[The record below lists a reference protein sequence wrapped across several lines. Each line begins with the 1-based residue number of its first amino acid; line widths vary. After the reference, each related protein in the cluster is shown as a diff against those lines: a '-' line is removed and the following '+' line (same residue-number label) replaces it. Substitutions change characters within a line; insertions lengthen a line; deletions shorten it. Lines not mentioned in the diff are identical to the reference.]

1 MTTNN
6 ITTDKTGLADDY
18 AEPSTFAPAANVQ
31 RAAENAAL
39 VSTAL
44 RESVLLAGTLHGV
57 MTQAVTDARRAAF
70 VHLMATLNLACVL
83 RTLNNQAV
91 RDGVAVL
98 ALYKGYKGNPT
109 AQEHA
114 MKLTG
119 GAAIPFTYAT
129 ARNYIKVL
137 ENVQSRMQ
145 LEGGMTSAQVVQ
157 VLCDHSA
164 ALTSGAYDDPMAATE
179 SLWAP
184 FLTAGSLREAYLE
197 LAPDKP
203 KLSLAATIDQA
214 AAETPAPDDFETVRA
229 MFLSKCGGYFD
240 KLDSYLTDTAP
251 RVKKEDRE
259 MVATKL
265 EEAARKLRS
274 MATMPVLPER
284 RSFAAASLGVD
295 GTGLRSAEAGHP
307 NAPATASLNS

>member
-1 MTTNN
+1 MQHTN
-6 ITTDKTGLADDY
+6 TDSTGLPGEY
-18 AEPSTFAPAANVQ
+18 TEPATFSTTANLQ
-31 RAAENAAL
+31 RVAENAAPWVGVESAAQAETRSPL
-39 VSTAL
+39 VNTNL

-57 MTQAVTDARRAAF
+57 MTQAVADARRAAF

-83 RTLNNQAV
+83 HSLQQQAV

-109 AQEHA
+109 AQEYA

-119 GAAIPFTYAT
+119 GASLPFTYRT

-145 LEGGMTSAQVVQ
+145 LEGCMTSAQVVQ

-197 LAPDKP
+197 LAPEKP
-203 KLSLAATIDQA
+203 GLRERLENKTPEDAVDTEQPVTFDALRRRFLTKFGGWYDQLSGFVTEL
-214 AAETPAPDDFETVRA
+214 
-229 MFLSKCGGYFD
+229 
-240 KLDSYLTDTAP
+240 AP
-251 RVKKEDRE
+251 RVAPQDRE
-259 MVATKL
+259 LIARKL
-265 EEAARKLRS
+265 EEEAARIRS
-274 MATMPVLPER
+274 MKTNPMAAVTALPH
-284 RSFAAASLGVD
+284 
-295 GTGLRSAEAGHP
+295 HP
-307 NAPATASLNS
+307 

>member
-1 MTTNN
+1 MRTNN
-6 ITTDKTGLADDY
+6 ITTGKTGLADDY
-18 AEPSTFAPAANVQ
+18 AEPATFAPAANVQ

-39 VSTAL
+39 VSTDL
-44 RESVLLAGTLHGV
+44 RESVLLCGTLHGV

-83 RTLNNQAV
+83 RSLQQQAV

-137 ENVQSRMQ
+137 DNVQSRMQ

-203 KLSLAATIDQA
+203 KLNLAATIDQA
-214 AAETPAPDDFETVRA
+214 AAETAAPDDFETVRA
-229 MFLSKCGGYFD
+229 MILSKCGGYFD

-274 MATMPVLPER
+274 MATMPVLPAAR
-284 RSFAAASLGVD
+284 PASAAA
-295 GTGLRSAEAGHP
+295 
-307 NAPATASLNS
+307 ATAPLHS

>member
-6 ITTDKTGLADDY
+6 ITTDKTELADEY

-39 VSTAL
+39 VSTDL
-44 RESVLLAGTLHGV
+44 RESVLLCGTLHGV

-91 RDGVAVL
+91 REGVAVL

-119 GAAIPFTYAT
+119 GASLPFTYRT
-129 ARNYIKVL
+129 ALNYIKVL
-137 ENVQSRMQ
+137 DNVQSRMQ

-179 SLWAP
+179 SL
-184 FLTAGSLREAYLE
+184 
-197 LAPDKP
+197 
-203 KLSLAATIDQA
+203 
-214 AAETPAPDDFETVRA
+214 
-229 MFLSKCGGYFD
+229 
-240 KLDSYLTDTAP
+240 
-251 RVKKEDRE
+251 
-259 MVATKL
+259 
-265 EEAARKLRS
+265 
-274 MATMPVLPER
+274 
-284 RSFAAASLGVD
+284 
-295 GTGLRSAEAGHP
+295 
-307 NAPATASLNS
+307 

>member
-1 MTTNN
+1 MQHTN
-6 ITTDKTGLADDY
+6 TDSTGLPGEY
-18 AEPSTFAPAANVQ
+18 TEPATFSTTANLQ
-31 RAAENAAL
+31 RVAENAAPWVGVENAAQAETRSPL
-39 VSTAL
+39 VNTNL

-83 RTLNNQAV
+83 HSLQQQAV

-109 AQEHA
+109 AQEYA

-119 GAAIPFTYAT
+119 GASLPFTYRT

-184 FLTAGSLREAYLE
+184 FLSAGSLREAYLE

-214 AAETPAPDDFETVRA
+214 AAETAAPDDFETVRA

-251 RVKKEDRE
+251 RVRKEDRE
-259 MVATKL
+259 MVAAKL
-265 EEAARKLRS
+265 EHAARKLRS
-274 MATMPVLPER
+274 MTTMPVLPAV
-284 RSFAAASLGVD
+284 RSNAAASA
-295 GTGLRSAEAGHP
+295 SE
-307 NAPATASLNS
+307 SLNS

>member
-1 MTTNN
+1 MNTNN
-6 ITTDKTGLADDY
+6 TGLADDY
-18 AEPSTFAPAANVQ
+18 AEPATFSPNLA
-31 RAAENAAL
+31 RAAAEEELIN
-39 VSTAL
+39 TNL
-44 RESVLLAGTLHGV
+44 RESVLLCGTLHGV
-57 MTQAVTDARRAAF
+57 MQQAMADARRAAF

-83 RTLNNQAV
+83 RSLQQQAV

-98 ALYKGYKGNPT
+98 ALYKGNKGNPT

-137 ENVQSRMQ
+137 DNVQSRMQ

-214 AAETPAPDDFETVRA
+214 ADETPAPDDFETVRA

-251 RVKKEDRE
+251 RVKKENRE

-265 EEAARKLRS
+265 EEAAKKLRS
-274 MATMPVLPER
+274 MATMPVLP
-284 RSFAAASLGVD
+284 AAAP
-295 GTGLRSAEAGHP
+295 AELWRDK
-307 NAPATASLNS
+307 PAAVVKVVR

>member
-1 MTTNN
+1 MTNA
-6 ITTDKTGLADDY
+6 KTHETASGLATSY
-18 AEPSTFAPAANVQ
+18 AEPTFATASAI
-31 RAAENAAL
+31 AL
-39 VSTAL
+39 PSSELADRNL
-44 RESVLLAGTLHGV
+44 RESVLLCGTLKGV
-57 MTQAVTDARRAAF
+57 MDNAVTTARNAART
-70 VHLMATLNLACVL
+70 HLLATLNLACVL
-83 RTLNNQAV
+83 RSMHQQAA
-91 RDGVAVL
+91 GKFAVL
-98 ALYKGYKGNPT
+98 ALYKNYRGG
-109 AQEHA
+109 AQAQQYA
-114 MKLTG
+114 MQLTG
-119 GAAIPFTYAT
+119 GACLPFTYQT

-137 ENVQSRMQ
+137 DNVQSRMQ

-197 LAPDKP
+197 MAPDKP

-265 EEAARKLRS
+265 EEAAKKLRS

>member
-1 MTTNN
+1 MTTQH
-6 ITTDKTGLADDY
+6 IHTTHTGLADDY
-18 AEPSTFAPAANVQ
+18 AEPATFSPNLA
-31 RAAENAAL
+31 RAAAEEPIIN
-39 VSTAL
+39 TRL
-44 RESVLLAGTLHGV
+44 RESVLLCGTLHGV
-57 MTQAVTDARRAAF
+57 MQQAVADARRAAF

-83 RTLNNQAV
+83 RSLQQQA
-91 RDGVAVL
+91 AQQQIPVL
-98 ALYKGYKGNPT
+98 ALYKNYRGSVDSL
-109 AQEHA
+109 QHA

-119 GAAIPFTYAT
+119 GAGLPFTYQT

-137 ENVQSRMQ
+137 ENVENRMQ
-145 LEGGMTSAQVVQ
+145 LEGGMSSAQVVQ

-203 KLSLAATIDQA
+203 RLSLAETIDQA
-214 AAETPAPDDFETVRA
+214 AAGTSTPDDFETVRA
-229 MFLSKCGGYFD
+229 MFLSKCGGYFE
-240 KLDSYLTDTAP
+240 KLEGYLVETAP

-265 EEAARKLRS
+265 EEAAKKLRS
-274 MATMPVLPER
+274 MATMPVLP
-284 RSFAAASLGVD
+284 AAAP
-295 GTGLRSAEAGHP
+295 AELWRDK
-307 NAPATASLNS
+307 PAAVVKVVR

>member
-1 MTTNN
+1 MTTQNINTNN
-6 ITTDKTGLADDY
+6 TGLADDY
-18 AEPSTFAPAANVQ
+18 AEPSTFAPAAGIA
-31 RAAENAAL
+31 RAAENEAL
-39 VSTAL
+39 INTNL
-44 RESVLLAGTLHGV
+44 RESVMLCGTLHGV

-83 RTLNNQAV
+83 RFLQRQAAKE
-91 RDGVAVL
+91 GFAIL

-114 MKLTG
+114 LKITG
-119 GAAIPFTYAT
+119 GTSIPFTYAT

-137 ENVQSRMQ
+137 DNVQSRMQ
-145 LEGGMTSAQVVQ
+145 LEGGMTSAQVLQ

-164 ALTSGAYDDPMAATE
+164 ALTSGAYDDPEAATE

-203 KLSLAATIDQA
+203 RLTLTDTIDQA
-214 AAETPAPDDFETVRA
+214 AATSSAPDDFETVRA
-229 MFLSKCGGYFD
+229 MFLSKCGGYFE
-240 KLDSYLTDTAP
+240 KLEHYITQTAP

-259 MVATKL
+259 LLADKL
-265 EEAARKLRS
+265 EEAARHLR
-274 MATMPVLPER
+274 TMHTRPVLP
-284 RSFAAASLGVD
+284 AA
-295 GTGLRSAEAGHP
+295 R
-307 NAPATASLNS
+307 

>member
-6 ITTDKTGLADDY
+6 ITTDKTGLADEY

-39 VSTAL
+39 VSTDL
-44 RESVLLAGTLHGV
+44 RESVLLCGTLHGV
-57 MTQAVTDARRAAF
+57 MQQAVTDARRAAF

-83 RTLNNQAV
+83 RSLNNQAV
-91 RDGVAVL
+91 REGVAVL

-203 KLSLAATIDQA
+203 RLSLADTIDQA
-214 AAETPAPDDFETVRA
+214 EATTSAPDDFETVRA
-229 MFLSKCGGYFD
+229 LFLSKCGGYFE
-240 KLDSYLTDTAP
+240 KLEGYLVETAP

-265 EEAARKLRS
+265 EEAAKKLRS
-274 MATMPVLPER
+274 MATMPVLPAAR
-284 RSFAAASLGVD
+284 PASAAA
-295 GTGLRSAEAGHP
+295 
-307 NAPATASLNS
+307 ATAPLHS

>member
-1 MTTNN
+1 MTTKTAN
-6 ITTDKTGLADDY
+6 TDNTGLADEY
-18 AEPSTFAPAANVQ
+18 AEPATFSTTANVQ

-39 VSTAL
+39 VNTNL
-44 RESVLLAGTLHGV
+44 RESVLLCGSLHGV

-83 RTLNNQAV
+83 RTLNNQAA

-98 ALYKGYKGNPT
+98 ALYKGYKGNAS

-114 MKLTG
+114 LKLTG

-145 LEGGMTSAQVVQ
+145 LEGGMSTAQVVQ

-179 SLWAP
+179 
-184 FLTAGSLREAYLE
+184 FLHAVDRIRRELG
-197 LAPDKP
+197 
-203 KLSLAATIDQA
+203 TRQA
-214 AAETPAPDDFETVRA
+214 QAQPGRHHRP
-229 MFLSKCGGYFD
+229 G
-240 KLDSYLTDTAP
+240 
-251 RVKKEDRE
+251 
-259 MVATKL
+259 
-265 EEAARKLRS
+265 
-274 MATMPVLPER
+274 
-284 RSFAAASLGVD
+284 
-295 GTGLRSAEAGHP
+295 
-307 NAPATASLNS
+307 

>member
-1 MTTNN
+1 MQHTN
-6 ITTDKTGLADDY
+6 TDSTGLPGEY
-18 AEPSTFAPAANVQ
+18 TEPATFSTTANLQ
-31 RAAENAAL
+31 RVAENAAPWVGVESAAQAETRSPL
-39 VSTAL
+39 VNTNL

-83 RTLNNQAV
+83 RSLQQQAV

-137 ENVQSRMQ
+137 DNVQSRMQ

-214 AAETPAPDDFETVRA
+214 AETPAPDDFETVRA

-240 KLDSYLTDTAP
+240 KLDSYLSDTAP

-259 MVATKL
+259 MVATRL
-265 EEAARKLRS
+265 EEAAKKLRS
-274 MATMPVLPER
+274 MATMPVLPAV
-284 RSFAAASLGVD
+284 RSNAA
-295 GTGLRSAEAGHP
+295 
-307 NAPATASLNS
+307 APATASLNS